1 MTKNL
6 NFRFIY
12 ILTVMTFLFLLGC
25 AAEKTD
31 PASLWSVRM
40 AESVMS
46 RRPEIYGDWD
56 YVTGTVLK
64 GFELLWRQTGDK
76 KYFEYIKNTVDH
88 VVNEDG
94 TIDDYDPGENNIDE
108 VQEGRLLLFLYKETG
123 EDKYKKAAD
132 LVRGQLKHHPRLSE
146 GGFWHKQIYP

>member
-25 AAEKTD
+25 AVEKTD

-64 GFELLWRQTGDK
+64 GFEMLWRHTGEK
-76 KYFEYIKNTVDH
+76 KYFEYIKNTVGH

-108 VQEGRLLLFLYKETG
+108 IQEGRMLLFLYKETG
-123 EDKYKKAAD
+123 EEKYKKAAE
-132 LVRGQLKHHPRLSE
+132 LVRSQFEHHPRISE